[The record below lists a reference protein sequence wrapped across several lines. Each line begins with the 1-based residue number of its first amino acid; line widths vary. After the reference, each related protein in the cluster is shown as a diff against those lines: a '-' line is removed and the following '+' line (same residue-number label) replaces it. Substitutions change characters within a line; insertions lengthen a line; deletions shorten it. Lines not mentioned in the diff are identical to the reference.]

1 MVTRSRPKTKCT
13 ALALEIDRM
22 GKGVVFT
29 TVLILVQTPP
39 GAEISNFV
47 VRKVT
52 RIKCLLTRQCS

>member
-1 MVTRSRPKTKCT
+1 MVTRSRPETKCT

-29 TVLILVQTPP
+29 TALILIQTPP
-39 GAEISNFV
+39 GAELFNFA

-52 RIKCLLTRQCS
+52 RIKCLLTCQCS